1 MSEESM
7 KNKKF
12 YYDENEKPLD
22 RICENGGATAI
33 FRSIACIG
41 DSLSSGEF
49 QLSKKDGGYS
59 YHDLY
64 EYSWGQ
70 FIARMTGSLV
80 HNFSRGGMTAKCYC
94 DSFANEKGL
103 WDKDKAVQCYIV
115 ALGVNDV
122 TDIIQGKLQF
132 GSISDI
138 AEDYCD
144 NKETFVGY
152 YAKIIAR
159 YKEISP
165 YAKFFLVTCPMG
177 SKDREEF
184 YDIHSKLIYDI
195 ADYFDNTYVI
205 DLRKYGPE
213 YDDKFKE
220 AFYLYSHM
228 TPTGY
233 LYTAKIISSYIDY
246 IIRKNPKDFK
256 TVGLINTELQDK
268 IRDIC

>member
-1 MSEESM
+1 MEI
-7 KNKKF
+7 KNF
-12 YYDENEKPLD
+12 YYDANEKPLD

-41 DSLSSGEF
+41 DSLSSGKF
-49 QLSKKDGGYS
+49 QLPKKDGGYT

-70 FIARMTGSLV
+70 FIARMTGSSV
-80 HNFSRGGMTAKCYC
+80 QNFSRGGMTAKGYC
-94 DSFANEKGL
+94 DSFADEMGF
-103 WDKDKAVQCYIV
+103 WDKDKAAQCYIV

-122 TDIIQGKLQF
+122 TNIINKNLEF
-132 GSISDI
+132 GSMSDI
-138 AEDYCD
+138 AEDYRN
-144 NKETFVGY
+144 NKKTFAGY
-152 YAKIIAR
+152 YAEIIAR

-165 YAKFFLVTCPMG
+165 YAKFFLVTCPKG
-177 SKDREEF
+177 SKEREAL
-184 YDIHSKLIYDI
+184 YDIHSKLIYDM
-195 ADYFDNTYVI
+195 AEHFDNTYVI
-205 DLRKYGPE
+205 DLRKYGEE

-220 AFYLYSHM
+220 NFFLNGHM

-268 IRDIC
+268 IRDIF